1 MTGFLSNLGE
11 SVVANWLGTTFSL
24 SGDLG
29 VSVKL
34 PSTADTPFSPCSGFG
49 VSIMLSRCLDVSV
62 LPSSDSGGGPLE
74 MVGVPVRPLE
84 VMVSAPWGVLKL
96 EVGAIVGSLVMLLIL
111 TLDARA
117 AR

>member
-1 MTGFLSNLGE
+1 ML
-11 SVVANWLGTTFSL
+11 ARC
-24 SGDLG
+24 LG
-29 VSVKL
+29 VS
-34 PSTADTPFSPCSGFG
+34 A
-49 VSIMLSRCLDVSV
+49 

-74 MVGVPVRPLE
+74 VVAVPGRPLE
-84 VMVSAPWGVLKL
+84 VTVSAPWGALKL